1 MTIILGDH
9 KWSGKKSITIKC
21 DTPKDP
27 DNDTHTLYHELISDE
42 EFAGTLAVA
51 QEMKESYRVD
61 VITDEKN
68 VQYEIRELYIKIN

>member
-1 MTIILGDH
+1 MITILSDH
-9 KWSGKKSITIKC
+9 KWSGRKTITIKC

-27 DNDTHTLYHELISDE
+27 DNNTHTLYHETITDE

-61 VITDEKN
+61 IITDEKN
-68 VQYEIRELYIKIN
+68 VQYEIHELYVKVG